1 MSLPLSDPSLLRTQC
16 LIDGDW
22 RDAGG
27 GATFAVHNPANEQPL
42 ARVADG
48 GAAETTAAIA
58 AARAALPGW
67 RGLTALERARLL
79 RRWHDL
85 VLAHRD
91 DLARLMTLEQ
101 GKPLAE
107 ARGEIA
113 YGAAY
118 IDWFAEEARR
128 VYGDVIPTTGSDR
141 RLLVIRQPVGVVA
154 AISPWNFP
162 MAMLARKLAPALAVG
177 CTVVAKPAAETP
189 LSALALGELAQR
201 AGIPPGVLNLV
212 AGTDAAAIGA
222 VLTGSRDVAKLSF
235 TGSTAVGKGLL
246 AACAETVKRVSMEL
260 GGNAPLLVF
269 DDADLD
275 LAVEG
280 AMAAKFRNAGQ
291 TCICAN
297 RILVQRGIHDRFVA
311 RLGERIASLK
321 VGDGLAEDTTIGP
334 LINGRALAKVEAL
347 VAEGV
352 AKGARLLAGGGV
364 LPGPGFFHAPS
375 LVAGVTPAMGLF
387 REEIFGPVA
396 AITPFADEAEAVAL
410 ANDTEAGLAAYV
422 YTADLGRIWRVS
434 EALDYGMV
442 GVNETAISSEVI
454 PFGGMKSSGMGRE
467 GSRHGVDDY
476 LEIKHICLGLGTRS
490 QP

>member
-107 ARGEIA
+107 ALGEIA

-154 AISPWNFP
+154 AITPWNFP
-162 MAMLARKLAPALAVG
+162 MAMLARKLAPAL
-177 CTVVAKPAAETP
+177 
-189 LSALALGELAQR
+189 
-201 AGIPPGVLNLV
+201 
-212 AGTDAAAIGA
+212 
-222 VLTGSRDVAKLSF
+222 
-235 TGSTAVGKGLL
+235 
-246 AACAETVKRVSMEL
+246 
-260 GGNAPLLVF
+260 
-269 DDADLD
+269 
-275 LAVEG
+275 
-280 AMAAKFRNAGQ
+280 
-291 TCICAN
+291 
-297 RILVQRGIHDRFVA
+297 
-311 RLGERIASLK
+311 
-321 VGDGLAEDTTIGP
+321 
-334 LINGRALAKVEAL
+334 
-347 VAEGV
+347 
-352 AKGARLLAGGGV
+352 
-364 LPGPGFFHAPS
+364 
-375 LVAGVTPAMGLF
+375 
-387 REEIFGPVA
+387 
-396 AITPFADEAEAVAL
+396 
-410 ANDTEAGLAAYV
+410 
-422 YTADLGRIWRVS
+422 
-434 EALDYGMV
+434 
-442 GVNETAISSEVI
+442 
-454 PFGGMKSSGMGRE
+454 
-467 GSRHGVDDY
+467 
-476 LEIKHICLGLGTRS
+476 
-490 QP
+490 